1 MTLKELREK
10 LDTMGLPLAYQE
22 FPKQQAPDY
31 IAYFEDDSE
40 SITADGVVVILVQ
53 NVEIHMITKQR
64 DLAKEAILET
74 ILTVAGLTWE
84 RSHDYDSKQKVF
96 DTAYSLQLIN

>member
-22 FPKQQAPDY
+22 FPKQQTPDY

-40 SITADGVVVILVQ
+40 SITADGVVVVSVQ
-53 NVEIHMITKQR
+53 NIEIHMITKQR
-64 DLAKEAILET
+64 DLVKETILET
-74 ILTVAGLTWE
+74 ILTDAGLTWE
-84 RSHDYDSKQKVF
+84 RSHDYDSKQQVF
-96 DTAYSLQLIN
+96 DTAYTLQLIN